1 MYLKY
6 ILRPIYDMISSMYII
21 KDPNSNILDFSVFQF
36 HMHIDPLTGG
46 NRFRKTCIKR
56 RK

>member
-1 MYLKY
+1 MFLKY
-6 ILRPIYDMISSMYII
+6 ILKPIYDMISPVYII